1 MGVPVLHRAP
11 VVLSRQ
17 IHPRPAGQDPSEPVG
32 GVDQG
37 AGQIQ
42 VPVLHRLRPSTST
55 KVQKSDEARC
65 HKHSH
70 LNRGLDKVCQQLKA
84 PAEVLWISCG
94 QQARDEEETKIDYPA
109 FPVQTKLGTIDL
121 RGNAERDWSPGCLT
135 KVDLLTILKKVQQE
149 RYLVLQI
156 SQQCIS
162 L

>member
-1 MGVPVLHRAP
+1 M
-11 VVLSRQ
+11 
-17 IHPRPAGQDPSEPVG
+17 
-32 GVDQG
+32 
-37 AGQIQ
+37 
-42 VPVLHRLRPSTST
+42 
-55 KVQKSDEARC
+55 QKSDEARC

-70 LNRGLDKVCQQLKA
+70 LNRGKFTLNIAFSKGCSASHFGHILQRIIYWVTFSGLDKVCQQLKA

-94 QQARDEEETKIDYPA
+94 QEARDEEETKIDYPA

-121 RGNAERDWSPGCLT
+121 RGNAERDWSPGYLT